1 MHCLYGVNL
10 MLKIS
15 TFALMKLACLNNK
28 PEIFYSI
35 QGEGVSIGK
44 PAIFVRLSQCNLHCV
59 WCDTSY
65 TWNWEGTKFEHPIK
79 VNRLESQI
87 EVSVNEMVD
96 LITDFPCAR
105 VILTGGEPFIQ
116 QKELVVLMN
125 TLKAIDDDYF
135 FEIETNGTFEPL
147 LAFDRLIGQ
156 YNVSVKLSNCGDAEN
171 LRIKPEA
178 IEFFTLSPKANYKFV
193 IESKEDLTEV
203 QNLQKQFGIAS
214 DKILLMPQAQTK
226 DALQQKQEELIEI
239 CKTFGYTY
247 SDRLHVRIY
256 GDKKGV

>member
-1 MHCLYGVNL
+1 
-10 MLKIS
+10 
-15 TFALMKLACLNNK
+15 MKLARLNNK

-79 VNRLESQI
+79 VNRKVSQVD
-87 EVSVNEMVD
+87 VSINELVE
-96 LITDFPCAR
+96 LITDYPCSR

-116 QKELVVLMN
+116 QKELVGLM
-125 TLKAIDDDYF
+125 TALKAIDDDYF

-147 LAFDRLIGQ
+147 LSFDRLIGQ
-156 YNVSVKLSNCGDAEN
+156 YNVSTKLSNCGDAEK
-171 LRIKPEA
+171 LRIKTEA
-178 IEFFTLSPKANYKFV
+178 MEFFTISSKANFKFV
-193 IESKEDLTEV
+193 IESEKDLDEV
-203 QNLQKQFGIAS
+203 QTLQRQFGIS
-214 DKILLMPQAQTK
+214 KEKILLMPQAQTK
-226 DALQQKQEELIEI
+226 ETLQKKQEELIEI
-239 CKTFGYTY
+239 CKNFGYTY

-256 GDKKGV
+256 GDKKGI